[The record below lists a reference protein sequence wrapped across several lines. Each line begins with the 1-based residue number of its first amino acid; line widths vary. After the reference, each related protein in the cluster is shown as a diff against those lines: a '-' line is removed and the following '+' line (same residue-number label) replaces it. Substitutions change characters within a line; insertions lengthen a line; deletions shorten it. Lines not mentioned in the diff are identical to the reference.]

1 MTLTPESEALHRKL
15 STLTLSAP
23 TDRMLWGGIGTLMEV
38 EIEECMAKH
47 TSEVR
52 ALKTTIPAV
61 LP

>member
-1 MTLTPESEALHRKL
+1 
-15 STLTLSAP
+15 
-23 TDRMLWGGIGTLMEV
+23 MLWGGIGTLMEV